1 MTGPSLTK
9 KLVDVLVRF
18 RKGQFVYTADIV
30 KAFLQV
36 RLKEVDRD
44 YTRFL
49 WVKDMEAQPVKF
61 EVFRFRSVLFG
72 STSSPFLL
80 QATFTKHLSE
90 SENPLGAKILE
101 QFYVDNFQ
109 GTCDTR
115 EELFNIFH
123 NANSELA
130 KARMP
135 LQSWNSNNKELR
147 KIIDKWFPGEVR
159 PINTLVLGLNWNVER
174 DELSIKSVKFSEQ
187 VLSKRSLLSQVS
199 SVFDPLGLISP
210 LVIRGKMLIQRSW
223 SEKLGWDD
231 PLPEDLCGRMAR
243 ISGKISRC

>member
-1 MTGPSLTK
+1 M
-9 KLVDVLVRF
+9 
-18 RKGQFVYTADIV
+18 
-30 KAFLQV
+30 
-36 RLKEVDRD
+36 
-44 YTRFL
+44 
-49 WVKDMEAQPVKF
+49 KF

-72 STSSPFLL
+72 STASPFLL
-80 QATFTKHLSE
+80 QATLTKHLSE
-90 SENPLGAKILE
+90 SENPLGEKILE

-135 LQSWNSNNKELR
+135 LQSWNSNNKELWS
-147 KIIDKWFPGEVR
+147 IIDKWFPGEVR
-159 PINTLVLGLNWNVER
+159 PINTSVLGLNWNVER

-187 VLSKRSLLSQVS
+187 VLSKRSLLSKVS

-210 LVIRGKMLIQRSW
+210 LVIRGKMLIQRAW
-223 SEKLGWDD
+223 AEKLGWDD
-231 PLPEDLCGRMAR
+231 PLPEDYVEEWQELVGKLVDVDRVKFSRAACGDSPCQLHVFCDA
-243 ISGKISRC
+243 SVKAYGAVAYLVSEG